1 MQKYLKI
8 GYYLQE
14 IKITINMKYTQNGIK
29 PLSRLQKKL
38 AYGMILLDSK
48 PNLFKLRLASKKKIF
63 FYLNYDENEG
73 ARIYVIVNKHKMYL
87 DKMSIQLKNGIFGI
101 NLGFEYVL
109 FYGKDYNSGK
119 PVIEKYEP
127 K

>member
-1 MQKYLKI
+1 LLPRKKY
-8 GYYLQE
+8 
-14 IKITINMKYTQNGIK
+14 
-29 PLSRLQKKL
+29 
-38 AYGMILLDSK
+38 
-48 PNLFKLRLASKKKIF
+48 

-87 DKMSIQLKNGIFGI
+87 DKMSIQLKMEFSASIWDSSM
-101 NLGFEYVL
+101 

>member
-1 MQKYLKI
+1 
-8 GYYLQE
+8 
-14 IKITINMKYTQNGIK
+14 
-29 PLSRLQKKL
+29 
-38 AYGMILLDSK
+38 MILLDSK
-48 PNLFKLRLASKKKIF
+48 PNLFKLRLASSKKIF
-63 FYLNYDENEG
+63 FISNMMKVKELEFT
-73 ARIYVIVNKHKMYL
+73 VNKHKMYL
-87 DKMSIQLKNGIFGI
+87 DKMSQLKNGIFGI